1 MYGVVRSPRARRLTV
16 QPAGNLRVSFRA
28 GWRRYINTY
37 ACAQDC
43 GRLSCY
49 AAQNFGF
56 PGLNVLIEMRLENY
70 AVIDNLVVEF
80 GPGLNLLTG
89 ETGAGKSILVD
100 ALALLLG
107 DKASTDV
114 IRAGT
119 ERAVVSAVFEAE
131 GAAEKPLAEI
141 LEANG
146 LDESDDGSLIL
157 RREIATSGKG
167 RVFVNNQPATVAV
180 LRQFAPHLAT
190 IHAQNESV
198 LSFDG
203 PARLALLDAFAGSQA
218 EGAQSAYGVWK
229 GIRTRIQ
236 ELEQGEQDR
245 LRLVDLWIFQKREIE
260 EGRLQSGE
268 DESLE
273 TEKRVL
279 ANAEKIYNAAMNAFD
294 LLYEGNGSTASSLRA
309 AQKQVEEL
317 VRYEPKFQEALAALE
332 TARISVEDVG
342 ASVRDYAG
350 GIHASPEHLAQ
361 VEDRLAL
368 LDRLKRK
375 YGPTLDE
382 VIQFGVDVSRKLSE
396 VENKDE
402 ILRGLR
408 GELAKAAAE
417 YLRVSRLLS
426 RKRGEAA
433 RRLEKLV
440 EAEINDLAMK
450 SAFRIEMTS
459 PEEEENWTGSGI
471 DQVVYMIST
480 NPGEPLRPLEHI
492 ASGGELS
499 RVMLALKAS
508 VEAGAREKVKSPAP
522 SLRSGQALSQKTRQR
537 RGTQKTLV
545 FDEIDTG
552 IGGRAAESVGKKLKS
567 LARSN
572 QVLCVTHLPQIA
584 TFGDHHY
591 VIEKKETGGRAR
603 TSIRVVT
610 GEERT
615 EEVARMLSGAKL
627 TETSRKHAEQM
638 IKTNA

>member
-1 MYGVVRSPRARRLTV
+1 
-16 QPAGNLRVSFRA
+16 
-28 GWRRYINTY
+28 
-37 ACAQDC
+37 
-43 GRLSCY
+43 
-49 AAQNFGF
+49 
-56 PGLNVLIEMRLENY
+56 VLIEMRLENY

-107 DKASTDV
+107 DKASSDV
-114 IRAGT
+114 IRDGT
-119 ERAVVSAVFEAE
+119 ERAMVSALFEAE
-131 GAAEKPLAEI
+131 GAAEKPLAAI

-146 LDESDDGSLIL
+146 LDESDDGALIL
-157 RREIATSGKG
+157 RREIAASGKG

-180 LRQFAPHLAT
+180 LRLLAPYLAT
-190 IHAQNESV
+190 IHAQNESI

-203 PARLALLDAFAGSQA
+203 PARLALLDAFEGSELEA
-218 EGAQSAYGVWK
+218 VENKFAAWK
-229 GIRTRIQ
+229 EIRTRI
-236 ELEQGEQDR
+236 EDLERGEQDR

-260 EGRLQSGE
+260 EGRLQCGE
-268 DESLE
+268 DEQLE

-317 VRYEPKFQEALAALE
+317 VRYEPKFQDALAALE

-342 ASVRDYAG
+342 ATVRDYAG

-375 YGPTLDE
+375 YGPTLE
-382 VIQFGVDVSRKLSE
+382 AVIQFGVDVSRKFSE

-408 GELAKAAAE
+408 NELAKAAGD
-417 YLRVSRLLS
+417 YLRAARQFSK
-426 RKRGEAA
+426 KRADAA

-450 SAFRIEMTS
+450 STFRIEMTS
-459 PEEEENWTGSGI
+459 SEEEGNWTPSGI
-471 DQVVYMIST
+471 DQVGYMIST
-480 NPGEPLRPLEHI
+480 NPGEPLRQLEHI

-508 VEAGAREKVKSPAP
+508 VEAESPRARVMGAKDPASRKGREKW
-522 SLRSGQALSQKTRQR
+522 
-537 RGTQKTLV
+537 GTQKTMV

-552 IGGRAAESVGKKLKS
+552 IGGRAAEAVGRKLKS
-567 LARSN
+567 LARSS

-591 VIEKKETGGRAR
+591 VIEKKASAGRTR
-603 TSIRVVT
+603 TSIRRVT

-638 IKTNA
+638 IKANG

>member
-1 MYGVVRSPRARRLTV
+1 
-16 QPAGNLRVSFRA
+16 
-28 GWRRYINTY
+28 
-37 ACAQDC
+37 
-43 GRLSCY
+43 
-49 AAQNFGF
+49 
-56 PGLNVLIEMRLENY
+56 VLIELRLENY

-80 GPGLNLLTG
+80 GHGLNLLTG
-89 ETGAGKSILVD
+89 ETGAGKSILID

-107 DKASTDV
+107 EKASSDV
-114 IRAGT
+114 IRAGA
-119 ERAVVSAVFEAE
+119 ERAVISAVFESGE
-131 GAAEKPLAEI
+131 AAEKSLTGI

-157 RREIATSGKG
+157 RREIASGGKG

-180 LRQFAPHLAT
+180 LRLLAPHLAI
-190 IHAQNESV
+190 IHAQNESI
-198 LSFDG
+198 LSFDAA
-203 PARLALLDAFAGSQA
+203 ARLELLDTFAGSQVA
-218 EGAQSAYGVWK
+218 AIATAFQAWK
-229 GIRTRIQ
+229 ESHTRID
-236 ELEQGEQDR
+236 ELEKGEQDR

-260 EGRLQSGE
+260 EGKLQSGE
-268 DESLE
+268 DERLE
-273 TEKRVL
+273 SEKRVL

-294 LLYEGNGSTASSLRA
+294 LLYEGNSSTASSLRA
-309 AQKQVEEL
+309 AQKQIEEL
-317 VRYEPKFQEALAALE
+317 ARYEPKFHEAQAALE
-332 TARISVEDVG
+332 SARISVEDVG
-342 ASVRDYAG
+342 ATVRDYAG

-382 VIQFGVDVSRKLSE
+382 VIQFGEDVSRKLAE

-402 ILRGLR
+402 ILRQLR
-408 GELAKAAAE
+408 TDLARAADE
-417 YLRVSRLLS
+417 YLHHAQALS
-426 RKRGEAA
+426 KKRTDAA
-433 RRLEKLV
+433 RRLEKQV
-440 EAEINDLAMK
+440 EAEINDLAMR
-450 SAFRIEMTS
+450 SGFRIEVTHS
-459 PEEEENWTGSGI
+459 EEEREWTHSGF

-480 NPGEPLRPLEHI
+480 NPGEPMRQLEHI

-499 RVMLALKAS
+499 RVMLALKAT
-508 VEAGAREKVKSPAP
+508 VEAGTVPSSRKSGEKWGTQDSSSRKS
-522 SLRSGQALSQKTRQR
+522 RDKSGA
-537 RGTQKTLV
+537 QKTLV

-552 IGGRAAESVGKKLKS
+552 IGGRAAEAVGKKLKS

-591 VIEKKETGGRAR
+591 VIEKKESSGRAR
-603 TSIRVVT
+603 TSIRAVT

-638 IKTNA
+638 IKANG

>member
-1 MYGVVRSPRARRLTV
+1 
-16 QPAGNLRVSFRA
+16 
-28 GWRRYINTY
+28 
-37 ACAQDC
+37 
-43 GRLSCY
+43 
-49 AAQNFGF
+49 
-56 PGLNVLIEMRLENY
+56 VLIEMRLENY

-80 GPGLNLLTG
+80 GQGLNLLTG

-107 DKASTDV
+107 DKASSDV
-114 IRAGT
+114 IRSGA
-119 ERAVVSAVFEAE
+119 ERAMVSAVFEAE
-131 GAAEKPLAEI
+131 GAEGSAAEKALSRI
-141 LEANG
+141 LEQNG

-157 RREIATSGKG
+157 RREIAAGGKG

-180 LRQFAPHLAT
+180 LRLLAPHLAT
-190 IHAQNESV
+190 IHAQNES
-198 LSFDG
+198 LASFDG
-203 PARLALLDAFAGSQA
+203 PARLGLLDTFAGSELETVETGYA
-218 EGAQSAYGVWK
+218 AWK
-229 GIRTRIQ
+229 EIRTRIE

-260 EGRLQSGE
+260 DAHLQSGE

-317 VRYEPKFQEALAALE
+317 VRYEPRFQEALAALE

-342 ASVRDYAG
+342 ATLRDYAG

-382 VIQFGVDVSRKLSE
+382 VIQFGAEVARKLSE

-408 GELAKAAAE
+408 SELAKAAGE
-417 YLRVSRLLS
+417 YLRAARWLS
-426 RKRGEAA
+426 KKRADAA

-450 SAFRIEMTS
+450 AAFRIEMTS
-459 PEEEENWTGSGI
+459 SEEEGNWTGSGI
-471 DQVVYMIST
+471 DQVMYMIST
-480 NPGEPLRPLEHI
+480 NPGEPLRQLEHI

-508 VEAGAREKVKSPAP
+508 VESGVDPTLRKKRE
-522 SLRSGQALSQKTRQR
+522 GW
-537 RGTQKTLV
+537 GTQDIGGGKTPTLRQAQGGLSRKGHEKWGTQRTLV

-552 IGGRAAESVGKKLKS
+552 IGGRAAEAVGKKLKA
-567 LARSN
+567 LARSH

-591 VIEKKETGGRAR
+591 VVEKKEDKKEAGGRAR

-638 IKTNA
+638 IKANG

>member
-1 MYGVVRSPRARRLTV
+1 
-16 QPAGNLRVSFRA
+16 
-28 GWRRYINTY
+28 
-37 ACAQDC
+37 
-43 GRLSCY
+43 
-49 AAQNFGF
+49 
-56 PGLNVLIEMRLENY
+56 VLIEMRLENY
-70 AVIDNLVVEF
+70 AVIDHLVVEF
-80 GPGLNLLTG
+80 GQGLNLLTG

-107 DKASTDV
+107 DKASSDV
-114 IRAGT
+114 IRAGAQ
-119 ERAVVSAVFEAE
+119 RAVVSAVFEVE
-131 GAAEKPLAEI
+131 GAAEKPLVGI

-146 LDESDDGSLIL
+146 LDESDDGTLIL
-157 RREIATSGKG
+157 RREIAAGGKG

-180 LRQFAPHLAT
+180 LRLLAPHLAT
-190 IHAQNESV
+190 IHAQNESL

-203 PARLALLDAFAGSQA
+203 PARLELLDAFAGSQLESVETTYA
-218 EGAQSAYGVWK
+218 AWK
-229 GIRTRIQ
+229 EIRTRIE

-268 DESLE
+268 DERLE
-273 TEKRVL
+273 GEKRVL
-279 ANAEKIYNAAMNAFD
+279 ANAERIYNAAMNAFD

-309 AQKQVEEL
+309 AQKQIEEL

-408 GELAKAAAE
+408 AELAKAAGE
-417 YLRVSRLLS
+417 YLRAARALS
-426 RKRGEAA
+426 KKRAEAA

-459 PEEEENWTGSGI
+459 SEEEGNWTGSGI

-480 NPGEPLRPLEHI
+480 NPGEPLRQLEHI

-508 VEAGAREKVKSPAP
+508 VEAGARERVKTP
-522 SLRSGQALSQKTRQR
+522 ALSQKARQG
-537 RGTQKTLV
+537 RGTQRTLV

-552 IGGRAAESVGKKLKS
+552 IGGRAAEAVGKKLKS

-591 VIEKKETGGRAR
+591 VIEKKESGGRTR
-603 TSIRVVT
+603 TSIRAVT

-638 IKTNA
+638 IKANA